1 MNGKDKIRRN
11 SFSWKGI
18 VADKNGPACGP
29 GRFLPAV
36 ILLVLMAVCLAACG
50 SRTGVSRPAGLP
62 ASKGKMELTYATQ
75 FSVDYLEGDYALIT
89 IAAAADQD
97 QPDRFLMV
105 PEGAETPEN
114 LDEDI
119 VVIQQPFTS
128 IYLAASSAMDF
139 FRQLDA
145 LDAVT
150 MTSTNRDN
158 WSLPE
163 VQEALDNEEMFYV
176 GKYSAPDYE
185 TIVDENCG
193 LAIESTMIYHTP
205 AIKEKLETMGV
216 PVMVERSSYE
226 AEPMGRMEWIKLYG
240 LLAGKSEEA
249 DQFFQEQVQLLTD
262 TVKGDSSGKKVGF
275 FSISSA
281 GLISVRK
288 PGDYVSKMIDM
299 AGGAY
304 VPGAGSVE
312 AEDNA
317 LSTMNMNMESFYNE
331 VRDAD
336 ILIYDSTIQG
346 ELQTI
351 DQLIAKNKLFSDFK
365 AVKEGNVWCARA
377 DTFQQVTGL
386 SRMISEFYQIFHD
399 QVEEGREL
407 EFMFRL
413 K

>member
-1 MNGKDKIRRN
+1 MKEKNKVRRQ
-11 SFSWKGI
+11 SIISI
-18 VADKNGPACGP
+18 A
-29 GRFLPAV
+29 FLLAV
-36 ILLVLMAVCLAACG
+36 ITVCLAACG
-50 SRTGVSRPAGLP
+50 SGAGAGKPKGLP
-62 ASKGKMELTYATQ
+62 ASTGKMELTHATQ

-97 QPDRFLMV
+97 HPDRFLLV
-105 PEGAETPEN
+105 PEGKEVPTG
-114 LDEDI
+114 LDQDI
-119 VVIQQPFTS
+119 TVISQPFTS

-145 LDAVT
+145 LKQVT
-150 MTSTNRDN
+150 MTSTTRDN
-158 WSLPE
+158 WSFPE

-193 LAIESTMIYHTP
+193 LAVESTMIYHSP
-205 AIKEKLETMGV
+205 SIKEKLETMGI
-216 PVMVERSSYE
+216 PVLVERSSYE
-226 AEPMGRMEWIKLYG
+226 PDPLGRMEWIKLYG
-240 LLAGKSEEA
+240 LLTGKSEEA
-249 DQFFQEQVQLLTD
+249 DKFFQDQIQLLTD
-262 TVKGDSSGKKVGF
+262 TVKEDPSGKKVGF

-281 GLISVRK
+281 GLVSVRK

-299 AGGAY
+299 AGGTY
-304 VPGAGSVE
+304 VPGADSVE
-312 AEDNA
+312 PEDNA

-346 ELQTI
+346 EVQTL
-351 DQLIAKNKLFSDFK
+351 DQLVAKNKLFSDFK

-399 QVEEGREL
+399 QAEAGGDM